1 MNSDPYYLTAKDPA
15 MGSRLIFFRKYY
27 LVYIEDPTLKGH
39 TMSYS
44 LLILFAVIVIQAI
57 CAFFAFRENR
67 KLKKSVAKLA
77 RSRMNLY
84 DAADK
89 NEEFIQEL
97 IKTNQA
103 QAKKIRELK
112 NRISF

>member
-1 MNSDPYYLTAKDPA
+1 
-15 MGSRLIFFRKYY
+15 
-27 LVYIEDPTLKGH
+27 
-39 TMSYS
+39 MSYS
-44 LLILFAVIVIQAI
+44 VLALFVVVIVQAI
-57 CAFFAFRENR
+57 AAFFVFRENR
-67 KLKKSVAKLA
+67 KLKKSVARLA
-77 RSRMNLY
+77 RSSMNLY
-84 DAADK
+84 YAADK

>member
-1 MNSDPYYLTAKDPA
+1 
-15 MGSRLIFFRKYY
+15 
-27 LVYIEDPTLKGH
+27 
-39 TMSYS
+39 MSYS
-44 LLILFAVIVIQAI
+44 VLALLVVVIVQAI
-57 CAFFAFRENR
+57 AAFFALRENR

-84 DAADK
+84 AAADK
-89 NEEFIQEL
+89 NEGFIQEL
-97 IKTNQA
+97 IRTNQE

>member
-1 MNSDPYYLTAKDPA
+1 
-15 MGSRLIFFRKYY
+15 
-27 LVYIEDPTLKGH
+27 
-39 TMSYS
+39 MSYS
-44 LLILFAVIVIQAI
+44 ILALFVVVIAQAI
-57 CAFFAFRENR
+57 AAFFALRENR

-84 DAADK
+84 AAADK

>member
-1 MNSDPYYLTAKDPA
+1 
-15 MGSRLIFFRKYY
+15 
-27 LVYIEDPTLKGH
+27 
-39 TMSYS
+39 MSYS
-44 LLILFAVIVIQAI
+44 VLVLFVVVIAQAI
-57 CAFFAFRENR
+57 TAFFAFRENR
-67 KLKKSVAKLA
+67 KLKKSVARLA

-84 DAADK
+84 DAIDK

-103 QAKKIRELK
+103 QAKKNRELK